1 MQSTGPTS
9 QATGF
14 RRSALAAALGILAV
28 TVEAVAQED
37 GQAKPDQRDARHLF
51 AGSADDVL
59 SRLSDLRF
67 DRKSVTTFDPFTG
80 VRAELKKL
88 NKTLQQA
95 ANLRVGFAWT
105 SLYQIASASMGP
117 NDAATS
123 DFDFF
128 GRWMPLRTRI
138 TMGYVIFETQAR
150 NNFFTDI
157 TPNDLGAA
165 IGSLWGTVNGFNSQS
180 FNLKQIYWQ
189 QFLFRNTFTYR
200 VGKLDQ
206 SNVFNL
212 NRLQSDNLY
221 FLNAA
226 FSDNPTMPYPDNG
239 FGTDLTWRPDPQ
251 WYVSYGI
258 SNGDSGSVDRTP
270 DKFLTDVSWFT
281 VAEVGLTP
289 WLDGLGAGHYRLTA
303 WYSDA
308 KSASVHSDSAG
319 FALSFDQSFGPKWIG
334 FLRYGYGD
342 GELTTTQQIVAG
354 GFGIRR
360 PIGENDDFAG
370 VGFSWGRPTDTSLRE
385 QMVAEGFYRLQWSP
399 AIQITA
405 DAQLIINPSNAPDQ
419 DVVTVFG
426 VRLRITF

>member
-1 MQSTGPTS
+1 MRSARHTRQVT
-9 QATGF
+9 AF
-14 RRSALAAALGILAV
+14 RRPSLAVALGVLAV
-28 TVEAVAQED
+28 TVVAIAQD
-37 GQAKPDQRDARHLF
+37 GGQAKPDQRDARHLF

-67 DRKSVTTFDPFTG
+67 DRKGVTTFDPFTG
-80 VRAELKKL
+80 VRSELKKL
-88 NKTLQQA
+88 NKKLHEA
-95 ANLRVGFAWT
+95 ANLRIGFAWT
-105 SLYQIASASMGP
+105 SLYQHASASMGP
-117 NDAATS
+117 EDAAAS

-128 GRWMPLRTRI
+128 GRWMPLRTRS
-138 TMGYVIFETQAR
+138 TLGYVIFETQAR
-150 NNFFTDI
+150 KNFVTDI
-157 TPNDLGAA
+157 TPNDLGGA

-189 QFLFRNTFTYR
+189 QFLFKNTFTYR

-206 SNVFNL
+206 STVFNI

-239 FGTDLTWRPDPQ
+239 FGTDLTWRPDPL
-251 WYVSYGI
+251 WYLSYGI
-258 SNGDSGSVDRTP
+258 SNADSGSVDRTF

-289 WLDGLGAGHYRLTA
+289 WIDGLGAGHYRLTA

-308 KSASVHSDSAG
+308 SSESERGDSTG
-319 FALSFDQSFGPKWIG
+319 FAVSMDQSLGPKWVA
-334 FLRYGYGD
+334 FLRWGGGD

-354 GFGIRR
+354 GLGIKR
-360 PIGENDDFAG
+360 PIGDNDDYAG
-370 VGFSWGRPTDTSLRE
+370 VGFAWGKPTDTSLRD
-385 QMVAEGFYRLQWSP
+385 QMAAEGFYRLQWSP
-399 AIQITA
+399 AIQVTA

-419 DVVTVFG
+419 DVIAVFG